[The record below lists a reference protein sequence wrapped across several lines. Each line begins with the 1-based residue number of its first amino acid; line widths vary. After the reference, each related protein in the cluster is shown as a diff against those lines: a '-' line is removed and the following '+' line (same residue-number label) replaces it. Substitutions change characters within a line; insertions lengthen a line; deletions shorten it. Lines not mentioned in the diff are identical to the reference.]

1 MKKKKPEISII
12 VNCLNGE
19 KFVRRCLRSILK
31 QTYKNFEVIFWDN
44 NSSDNSLHEV
54 KKFKSRKIRIFKS
67 KNTYKLYNARN
78 KAISKCFGKYI
89 CFLDIDDT
97 WEIDKLEKQL
107 KAISTRNV
115 DLVYTNYLIV
125 RGKSKL
131 LFNKNIDN
139 KNIVKLI
146 LIRNPISISTILVK
160 KKSLNKVNNFNK
172 NYEIIGDFD
181 FYYKFCKKFKTYYID
196 EPLVK
201 YNIHGDNYSILK
213 EDLRITEMNNWLI
226 KNGRDK
232 FAKKYLN
239 EFQFVRDKNI
249 YMKIVIILRNK
260 RNTPV
265 IKEIFKIK
273 SFFLKIKSIIRL
285 FYSYI

>member
-19 KFVRRCLRSILK
+19 KFVRRCLKSILK

-67 KNTYKLYNARN
+67 KNTCKLYNARN
-78 KAISKCFGKYI
+78 KAISKCLGKYI

-107 KAISTRNV
+107 EAISTRNV

-125 RGKSKL
+125 RGKTKL

-160 KKSLNKVNNFNK
+160 KKV
-172 NYEIIGDFD
+172 
-181 FYYKFCKKFKTYYID
+181 
-196 EPLVK
+196 
-201 YNIHGDNYSILK
+201 
-213 EDLRITEMNNWLI
+213 
-226 KNGRDK
+226 
-232 FAKKYLN
+232 
-239 EFQFVRDKNI
+239 
-249 YMKIVIILRNK
+249 
-260 RNTPV
+260 
-265 IKEIFKIK
+265 
-273 SFFLKIKSIIRL
+273 
-285 FYSYI
+285 